1 MSKNI
6 FAFCLRVIRNEY
18 IFASWLH
25 VTTQI
30 YYKNHKE
37 VEKFLVIG
45 SKFGS
50 SRYLTIKNEPWFV
63 AKDVC
68 DILGIQ
74 NSRDT
79 LAKVL
84 DDDEKGVAN
93 VYTPGGPQEMATVN
107 ESGLYHL
114 IFQSRKPEAKQFRK
128 WVTSEVLP
136 SIQRFGYYIDPN
148 STLSGKDRKVLLR
161 RYYKELAENITGED
175 IYKCAKRFRCSEVD
189 VRYVLQGIES
199 NNEIMRHLQE
209 CAVANRENHIDAY
222 SDARVREVLEQLK

>member
-1 MSKNI
+1 M
-6 FAFCLRVIRNEY
+6 
-18 IFASWLH
+18 
-25 VTTQI
+25 
-30 YYKNHKE
+30 
-37 VEKFLVIG
+37 EKVLVIG

-68 DILGIQ
+68 EMLGIGKY
-74 NSRDT
+74 RDAIST
-79 LAKVL
+79 L
-84 DDDEKGVAN
+84 DDDEKGCPVI
-93 VYTPGGPQEMATVN
+93 VDTPGGPQEMATVN

-136 SIQRFGYYIDPN
+136 SIRRFGYYIDPN

>member
-1 MSKNI
+1 MGK
-6 FAFCLRVIRNEY
+6 L
-18 IFASWLH
+18 L
-25 VTTQI
+25 T
-30 YYKNHKE
+30 
-37 VEKFLVIG
+37 IG
-45 SKFGS
+45 SKIGRA
-50 SRYLTIKNEPWFV
+50 RYMTVQGEPLFV

-68 DILGIQ
+68 EMLGIGKY
-74 NSRDT
+74 RDAIST
-79 LAKVL
+79 L
-84 DDDEKGVAN
+84 DDDEKGCPVI
-93 VYTPGGPQEMATVN
+93 VDTPGGPQEMATVN
-107 ESGLYHL
+107 EGGLYHL

-136 SIQRFGYYIDPN
+136 SIRRFGYYIDPN